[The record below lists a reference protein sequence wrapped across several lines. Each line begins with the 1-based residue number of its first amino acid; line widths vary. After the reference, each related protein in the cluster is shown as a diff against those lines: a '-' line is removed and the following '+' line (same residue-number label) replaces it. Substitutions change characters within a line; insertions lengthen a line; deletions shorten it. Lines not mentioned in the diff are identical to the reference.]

1 MVKQKDLI
9 ILGGGTG
16 GYVAAIKA
24 AQAGRQV
31 TIIEKNKLGGTCL
44 HNGCIPTKA
53 MLKSAEVMEI
63 ANQSDNFGLE
73 FNGELT
79 LNYTK
84 VLKRKESIIN
94 QLHQGVKALM
104 KKNKIEI
111 IEGTGVVQGPS
122 IFTPDSGGV
131 AVTYNDESL
140 EDEIFVPKNLIIAT
154 GSSPMT
160 LPNLPIDEKQ
170 ILSSDGL
177 LQLTELPKSMAI
189 VGGGVIGCEW
199 ASILSAFGVEVTIVE
214 ALERLV
220 PGESKKISKTLQRE
234 LENRQVTVSLK
245 QRVKDAEVTD
255 KSVKLSFENSDKSLE
270 VDKVLVSIGRKP
282 NVQGIG
288 LKNTSIKFDENGIQ
302 VNDHYQTAESHI
314 YAIGDVIDT
323 LQLAHVAMKE
333 GELAVEHMTTGD
345 SEPINYINVPRCT
358 YTHPEIATVGYTK
371 DSVPKDMDVEYGEF
385 SLAGNGKSLIEDQKT
400 KGFVQILRDKDTED
414 LVGLSIIGPHATD
427 LISEASTAMYLNA
440 TPIEIGEAIHAHPT
454 ISEAIAEAAL
464 DLDKLAIHK

>member
-1 MVKQKDLI
+1 
-9 ILGGGTG
+9 GGTG

-160 LPNLPIDEKQ
+160 LPNLPIDEEQ

-199 ASILSAFGVEVTIVE
+199 ASILSAFGVEVTVVE
-214 ALERLV
+214 ALDRLV
-220 PGESKKISKTLQRE
+220 PGESKKISKTL
-234 LENRQVTVSLK
+234 
-245 QRVKDAEVTD
+245 
-255 KSVKLSFENSDKSLE
+255 
-270 VDKVLVSIGRKP
+270 
-282 NVQGIG
+282 
-288 LKNTSIKFDENGIQ
+288 
-302 VNDHYQTAESHI
+302 
-314 YAIGDVIDT
+314 
-323 LQLAHVAMKE
+323 
-333 GELAVEHMTTGD
+333 
-345 SEPINYINVPRCT
+345 
-358 YTHPEIATVGYTK
+358 
-371 DSVPKDMDVEYGEF
+371 
-385 SLAGNGKSLIEDQKT
+385 
-400 KGFVQILRDKDTED
+400 
-414 LVGLSIIGPHATD
+414 
-427 LISEASTAMYLNA
+427 
-440 TPIEIGEAIHAHPT
+440 
-454 ISEAIAEAAL
+454 
-464 DLDKLAIHK
+464 

>member
-160 LPNLPIDEKQ
+160 LPNLPIDEEQ

-199 ASILSAFGVEVTIVE
+199 ASILSAFGVEVTVVE
-214 ALERLV
+214 ALDRLV

-234 LENRQVTVSLK
+234 LEKRQVTVSLK

-255 KSVKLSFENSDKSLE
+255 KSVKLSFENSDKPIE
-270 VDKVLVSIGRKP
+270 VEKVLVSI
-282 NVQGIG
+282 
-288 LKNTSIKFDENGIQ
+288 
-302 VNDHYQTAESHI
+302 
-314 YAIGDVIDT
+314 
-323 LQLAHVAMKE
+323 
-333 GELAVEHMTTGD
+333 
-345 SEPINYINVPRCT
+345 
-358 YTHPEIATVGYTK
+358 
-371 DSVPKDMDVEYGEF
+371 
-385 SLAGNGKSLIEDQKT
+385 
-400 KGFVQILRDKDTED
+400 
-414 LVGLSIIGPHATD
+414 
-427 LISEASTAMYLNA
+427 
-440 TPIEIGEAIHAHPT
+440 
-454 ISEAIAEAAL
+454 
-464 DLDKLAIHK
+464 